1 MMAIN
6 RGNNSPRLPV
16 QQLAILA
23 VCRFAEPVVLTS
35 VYPYIPEMIESF
47 GIPKDKIAKWA
58 GIANSV
64 FAISQALTAVAWG
77 QLSDRFGRKPAIIT
91 SLVCT
96 MICSLIW
103 GFSKNLAMAITT
115 RGIQGAFNGNA
126 GTIRTMVAEMVQEK
140 ELQPRAFSIMP
151 MVWSLGSILGPIL
164 GGFFASPAKNIPGLF
179 GDNAFFIKYPFALP
193 NILTSAFFAL
203 GITTAFLFLKET
215 HHAAK
220 QKTDYGLLLGKK
232 LKKSVQRIFNFSNIV
247 RRYRQSAGDGHTET
261 SPLLAPVCVL
271 PENTTASSSKCRGPF
286 LSEVFTLQST
296 LILISYTFL
305 SMHSVTFDQLIPIFM
320 HSPPE
325 AAPQSLGIFPIKFSG
340 GFGLDSSSIG
350 ILFTINGVF
359 ICIMQ
364 FLVFP
369 PLARRFGVLNCFKLC
384 SILFP
389 AVYFLTPYMALVQ
402 SSSYQQFLMLITM
415 TLKSIANIV
424 SFPCAIILLTNS
436 ARSLK
441 ILGTL
446 NGFAVSITSI
456 GRAVGPAICGPAFT
470 WGMNKNYIIIPWWI
484 LSLMAIVGAAPIW
497 WMLENECF
505 ANSDFEGESTED
517 VGKTQSSSVI
527 AREQHLTD
535 NPIVSRT
542 G

>member
-1 MMAIN
+1 MAIN
-6 RGNNSPRLPV
+6 SGKNSPKLPV

-47 GIPKDKIAKWA
+47 GIPKNQIAKWA
-58 GIANSV
+58 GITNAV
-64 FAISQALTAVAWG
+64 FSISQALTAVAWG

-91 SLVCT
+91 SLICT
-96 MICSLIW
+96 MTCSLIW
-103 GFSKNLAMAITT
+103 GFSINLPMAITA
-115 RGIQGAFNGNA
+115 RGIQGAFNGNV

-151 MVWSLGSILGPIL
+151 LVWSLGSIFGPVF

-179 GDNAFFIKYPFALP
+179 GGNAFFIRYPFALP
-193 NILTSAFFAL
+193 NIISSAFFAV
-203 GITTAFLFLKET
+203 GITTAFLFLRET

-220 QKTDYGLLLGKK
+220 QKSDYGLLLGKK
-232 LKKSVQRIFNFSNIV
+232 LKNSVQRIFNYSKTF
-247 RRYRQSAGDGHTET
+247 RGYRQSAGDGHTET
-261 SPLLAPVCVL
+261 SPLLTPICVP
-271 PENTTASSSKCRGPF
+271 PENPTPSSSKRRGPY

-296 LILISYTFL
+296 LMLISYTFL

-325 AAPQSLGIFPIKFSG
+325 EPPKSLGIFPIRFSG
-340 GFGLDSSSIG
+340 GFGLDSSRIG
-350 ILFTINGVF
+350 VLFTINGVF

-369 PLARRFGVLNCFKLC
+369 PVARHFGVLNCYKLC
-384 SILFP
+384 SFIFP
-389 AVYFLTPYMALVQ
+389 IVYFLTPYIAIVQ

-424 SFPCAIILLTNS
+424 SFPSAIILLTNS

-446 NGFAVSITSI
+446 NGFAVSISSV
-456 GRAVGPAICGPAFT
+456 GRAIGPAICGPAFT
-470 WGMNKNYIIIPWWI
+470 WGLENKYMIVSWWI

-497 WMLENECF
+497 WISEK
-505 ANSDFEGESTED
+505 EGLASSVSEEESTGE
-517 VGKTQSSSVI
+517 VVKTQSSSVD
-527 AREQHLTD
+527 AHDQHRID
-535 NPIVSRT
+535 KPVVSRS
-542 G
+542 GL